1 MGWPQPGR
9 TPQTQ
14 TNFQTSGYSTEKR
27 RNRHETR
34 TVAVFDATPAVVGT
48 QWEPYVAAVVQV
60 ERTVHAFQPA
70 TGLWRTSAETSFYLC
85 NCMIDANRA
94 AIAVRMHWGIE
105 NKFHYTRDVTLR
117 EDASRIRKNPGVFA
131 RIRSPT
137 IFSGSINPTPSRK
150 TATPPLSAVS
160 NPYFL

>member
-9 TPQTQ
+9 TPQTSDKFPDVRLQ
-14 TNFQTSGYSTEKR
+14 YRKTPQSPRNANRRRVR
-27 RNRHETR
+27 RNARR
-34 TVAVFDATPAVVGT
+34 WDAMGALCRRRRSS
-48 QWEPYVAAVVQV
+48 Q
-60 ERTVHAFQPA
+60 RTVHAFQPA
-70 TGLWRTSAETSFYLC
+70 TGLWRTSAETSFCLC

-131 RIRSPT
+131 RVRSPT